1 MPDSLPTEIN
11 ADLQK
16 VYERNKIMAQQ
27 KKKHTLEDIKA
38 LPEGQRAEL
47 IDGQM
52 FLLTPP
58 DTDLQR
64 ISYTVA
70 RAISDYIN
78 RKNGRSEVFLSPFAV
93 FLNKDEYNYVEPDIS
108 IICDREK
115 INDKGCN
122 GAPDWVIEITS
133 SSAPQRD
140 YGIKLFKYHTAGV
153 REYWIINPQ
162 KKAVIVFDFEKQRFS
177 NQYCWNDDI
186 PVCIYKDLVINL
198 EKLLSQKSHS
208 RLTGR

>member
-1 MPDSLPTEIN
+1 
-11 ADLQK
+11 
-16 VYERNKIMAQQ
+16 MAHHQ
-27 KKKHTLEDIKA
+27 KKKHTIEDLNS

-70 RAISDYIN
+70 RTISDYIN
-78 RKNGRSEVFLSPFAV
+78 RKNGRCEVFLAPFAV
-93 FLNKDEYNYVEPDIS
+93 YLNKDNYNYVEPDIS
-108 IICDREK
+108 IVCDREK

-133 SSAPQRD
+133 SGAPQRD
-140 YGIKLFKYHTAGV
+140 YGIKLLKYHAAGV

-198 EKLLSQKSHS
+198 DKLLNK
-208 RLTGR
+208 